1 MVFVFVGFECFV
13 GWRLSGRGGRV
24 GVGCLVRVVRAS
36 DQRSGFDVHEPH
48 VERGALQIGEFV
60 GVIVADHRGV
70 LSRGTE
76 VLPDRQNSAARVA
89 QIAEGRD

>member
-1 MVFVFVGFECFV
+1 
-13 GWRLSGRGGRV
+13 
-24 GVGCLVRVVRAS
+24 
-36 DQRSGFDVHEPH
+36 VHEPH